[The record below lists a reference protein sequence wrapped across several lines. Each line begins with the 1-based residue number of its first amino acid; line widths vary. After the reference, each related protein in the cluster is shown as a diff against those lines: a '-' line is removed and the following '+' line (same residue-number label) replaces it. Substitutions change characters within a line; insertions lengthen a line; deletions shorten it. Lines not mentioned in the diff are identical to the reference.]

1 MTTGYVNTTANES
14 TSSSSYTDLSTVT
27 SVTVTTGTKALV
39 LFGAKTNPP
48 SGQLASCSIA
58 VSGATTISANDDNRI
73 STENGDASI
82 FRAIQFTL
90 TAGSNTFTMK
100 HKVSG
105 GTGFYNN
112 RVISVIDLGS

>member
-1 MTTGYVNTTANES
+1 MTTGYVNTTTNET
-14 TSSSSYTDLSTVT
+14 TSSTSYTDLSTVT

-39 LFGAKTNPP
+39 LFGAKVNPP
-48 SGQLASCSIA
+48 SGALSSCSIA

-73 STENGDASI
+73 GTENGDASI

-100 HKVSG
+100 FKTSSG
-105 GTGFYNN
+105 TASYSN